1 VRHFGELAVECAPVY
16 YMYGAALL
24 CKAQE
29 DRDVFGAPVQDASA
43 ARDRKADGAAP
54 AAGPTC
60 APDAKGKGKAAAAPE
75 AVSEEEEEEDGG
87 SDGSSDDEDGGG
99 GGEEEMSDLQLAWE
113 NLEYARLIYSG
124 GVVADEGGAEGGGG
138 ASAAAAASTPA
149 LDGHAPEHAEA
160 LAQVHVKLGQVS
172 AEEEQFE
179 AALCDYDKA
188 LALFGA
194 LAPTPHR
201 RIAGILYDSAYALQ
215 QLERNEEALARFG
228 QAVAACQRRLTELR
242 MAAPAGADA
251 GAASAAAESAAA
263 ETAEIGALVT
273 HLRALEEDLRMSAA
287 EQERTKDAL
296 KAAFA
301 GMAGAASGAAAFDAP
316 RMAAAAPAANLG
328 VAGRGVTRITPAGAP
343 AAAAPQQA
351 PVRRVTPQAEP
362 AAAPKRTLEDALAS
376 GSAPGQAGDAAKAAK
391 PAAAAEADGCK
402 QQ

>member
-29 DRDVFGAPVQDASA
+29 ERDVFGAPVQDASA
-43 ARDRKADGAAP
+43 ARDRKADGAAAAP

-75 AVSEEEEEEDGG
+75 EESSGEDEDEE
-87 SDGSSDDEDGGG
+87 GSSDDEDGGG

-113 NLEYARLIYSG
+113 NLEYARVIYSG
-124 GVVADEGGAEGGGG
+124 GVTDEGGAEGG
-138 ASAAAAASTPA
+138 SSASTAAPA
-149 LDGHAPEHAEA
+149 APAVSRHAPEHTEA

-179 AALCDYDKA
+179 AALTDYDKA
-188 LALFGA
+188 LALFGT
-194 LAPTPHR
+194 LSPTPHR
-201 RIAGILYDSAYALQ
+201 RIAGILYDSAYAMQ
-215 QLERNEEALARFG
+215 QLERNDEALARFG

-251 GAASAAAESAAA
+251 AAEGSATEA
-263 ETAEIGALVT
+263 AEIGALIS

-287 EQERTKDAL
+287 EQARTKDAL

-328 VAGRGVTRITPAGAP
+328 VAGRGVTRITPAAAGAP
-343 AAAAPQQA
+343 ATAMPQPAPM
-351 PVRRVTPQAEP
+351 RRVTPQAEP
-362 AAAPKRTLEDALAS
+362 AAAPKRMLEDALAS
-376 GSAPGQAGDAAKAAK
+376 GGAAGQAGDAAKAAK
-391 PAAAAEADGCK
+391 PAAEGEADGCK